1 MLDRYNHKK
10 EREDKKK
17 VLYGLDAL
25 KQGRILLVNTDT
37 IPGMAVSPFLPQAV
51 NKIYRLKG
59 RTWDKPLVWMV
70 ADFRILADMLEV
82 SAFAKNLIRQYWP
95 GALTLIFRIKNRSHP
110 YYNFLSE
117 NSNLKGSNKLSLAV
131 RIPSGDRYLF
141 RLLER
146 LSKPLAVTSVNRSG
160 KNELRTWE
168 AIRSEFGESLD
179 YSFYP
184 NQETFCEGN
193 TRDSHPSTV
202 IDVRAKPE
210 IIRHGH
216 IQVDHLL

>member
-1 MLDRYNHKK
+1 MLDSHNHKRR
-10 EREDKKK
+10 REDERKI
-17 VLYGLDAL
+17 LHGLDAL

-37 IPGMAVSPFLPQAV
+37 VPGIAVSPFLPQAV

-82 SAFAKNLIRQYWP
+82 SSFAENLIQQYWP
-95 GALTLIFRIKNRSHP
+95 GALTLIFRVKNQSHP

-117 NSNLKGSNKLSLAV
+117 KPNFKGDNKLSLAV

-146 LSKPLAVTSVNRSG
+146 SSKPLAVTSVNRSG
-160 KNELRTWE
+160 KDELRTWE

-193 TRDSHPSTV
+193 IGDSHPSTV
-202 IDVRAKPE
+202 IDVRTKPE
-210 IIRHGH
+210 IIRRGH
-216 IQVDHLL
+216 VQVDHLL